1 MNKVNNSSIQSEE
14 VRVSEFGL
22 VAALVTSGYGI
33 RRTEQQGRRV
43 FFIFENTSALQSTMS
58 EYWAGMLK
66 VYARQ
71 YSDNT
76 KMLKSMIYSGG
87 NE

>member
-33 RRTEQQGRRV
+33 RRTEQQGRLV
-43 FFIFENTSALQSTMS
+43 FFIFENTSALQSNMS